1 MRNSHRYF
9 AVLSLVLLSSGY
21 ATSVLADESKPL
33 LDKNLFSIGAGISD
47 NSASQFNNDETGF
60 QFFTAYDLNQVNV
73 MEGVKSSV
81 EIGFMDYGFPSDN
94 TGIWANYV
102 VDGLISGQLGWLA
115 RLGFDFGD
123 DSGLMIGAGVS
134 YATSEKIELRVEY
147 VSRDE
152 VDSLQFNFLYQL

>member
-1 MRNSHRYF
+1 MRNTHIYL
-9 AVLSLVLLSSGY
+9 AALSFTLLSSTY
-21 ATSVLADESKPL
+21 VTPVFADEHEPL
-33 LDKNLFSIGAGISD
+33 LDKSLFSIGVGISD
-47 NSASQFNNDETGF
+47 NSAGQFIKDETGF

-115 RLGFDFGD
+115 RLGWDFGD